1 MIVHD
6 VEQGTDEWHDLRR
19 GIVTASSVGQLLTVN
34 APPSTEFRCD
44 TCESS
49 AGDPCRSVTKSAA
62 PLKNVHPARAEAAR
76 QSGLTVIEPARTPDA
91 NSLTMLLAAERITGW
106 TEETFVSAD
115 MWRGIEDEPRA
126 RAEYA
131 RRYSAVQ
138 ECGFITEDK
147 WGYTI
152 GYSPDGLV
160 GDDGLIEIKSRRPKA
175 QLATI
180 LADRVPAA
188 HMAQLQCALLVTGRK
203 WIDYVSY
210 CGGMPLYVK
219 QVHPQRDWFTAIT
232 AAAEA
237 FEQSAADMQRRY
249 AEATIEMTCT
259 ERVSEEITF

>member
-19 GIVTASSVGQLLTVN
+19 GIVTASSVGQLLTVSPV
-34 APPSTEFRCD
+34 AAVEFGCP
-44 TCESS
+44 TCAQH
-49 AGDPCRSVTKSAA
+49 AGALCVSITKTRLVTYEGKPAT

-115 MWRGIEDEPRA
+115 MWRGIEDELRA

-131 RRYSAVQ
+131 RRYTAVQ
-138 ECGFITEDK
+138 ECGFITERFEP
-147 WGYTI
+147 GAEGRVGFTI

-175 QLATI
+175 QLQRSFRTKC
-180 LADRVPAA
+180 PAPTMHSFNA
-188 HMAQLQCALLVTGRK
+188 RC
-203 WIDYVSY
+203 
-210 CGGMPLYVK
+210 
-219 QVHPQRDWFTAIT
+219 
-232 AAAEA
+232 
-237 FEQSAADMQRRY
+237 
-249 AEATIEMTCT
+249 
-259 ERVSEEITF
+259 